1 MNKTKKEA
9 IQGLYEQ
16 AVADCKRQNRRW
28 KSNDHTGTL
37 QAYLVHDTYVV
48 ITNTEYIADPDIAAI
63 YKVKA
68 HQKKGRTG
76 KLGTAD
82 FTNPN
87 IMQKIVYHNWK
98 YDHYYGVDP
107 EYVTQPEIIQYGN
120 TDRKVDKVYEETEK
134 QYYFLIHIEEQEV
147 AAAERAFK
155 LHQLGI

>member
-1 MNKTKKEA
+1 MNKTKKQA

-16 AVADCKRQNRRW
+16 AVADCKRQNRE
-28 KSNDHTGTL
+28 NDYEGTL
-37 QAYLVHDTYVV
+37 QAYFVHDTYVV
-48 ITNTEYIADPDIAAI
+48 ITNTEYIADPDIVAI

-87 IMQKIVYHNWK
+87 IMQKIIYHNWK
-98 YDHYYGVDP
+98 YDHYYSTDNK
-107 EYVTQPEIIQYGN
+107 YVTQPELIQYDSI
-120 TDRKVDKVYEETEK
+120 DRRVDKLYEETEK
-134 QYYFLIHIEEQEV
+134 QYYFLIHIEEQDV

-155 LHQLGI
+155 LYQLGI